1 MVTTEIVKYVSTLTA
16 CGCPDWFYRRRSP
29 RQPCKHVLRLQHAKA
44 LLDAQGAYNLTK
56 GIPRPYVAL
65 PRPNSPV

>member
-1 MVTTEIVKYVSTLTA
+1 MVATSTLKYFSTLTR
-16 CGCPDWFYRRRSP
+16 CSCPDWVYRHRSP
-29 RQPCKHVLRLQHAKA
+29 GQPCKHVAALQHAKA

-65 PRPNSPV
+65 PVPS